1 MAVTGPTAMNLI
13 EAHKETARLD
23 GFLYG
28 AALMI
33 GNIRR
38 YSACAYL
45 IEAKDGVGIEQAL
58 RDFYYW
64 RPGWVFDGVERLERG
79 MRDLETG
86 IRPFIAR
93 QTSQTNDAD
102 LSNLQAYLSFKAMDM
117 ISLILDGRTG
127 LEVFRLNSVPEPAA
141 SDCVFFCIKADAAW
155 VVLQFNDDLP
165 YRRGLAEGRTPG
177 GSLEQV

>member
-1 MAVTGPTAMNLI
+1 VAATGPTAMNLI
-13 EAHKETARLD
+13 ETQKEIARLD

-33 GNIRR
+33 GNTRR

-45 IEAKDGVGIEQAL
+45 IEAKDDVGIEQAL

-64 RPGWVFDGVERLERG
+64 RPGWVFDGVERFERG
-79 MRDLETG
+79 TRDLEIG
-86 IRPFIAR
+86 MRPFIAR
-93 QTSQTNDAD
+93 QTSQTNDVD

-127 LEVFRLNSVPEPAA
+127 SEVFRLNSVPEPAT
-141 SDCVFFCIKADAAW
+141 SDGVFFLHQGGCGVGGAA
-155 VVLQFNDDLP
+155 VQ
-165 YRRGLAEGRTPG
+165 
-177 GSLEQV
+177 